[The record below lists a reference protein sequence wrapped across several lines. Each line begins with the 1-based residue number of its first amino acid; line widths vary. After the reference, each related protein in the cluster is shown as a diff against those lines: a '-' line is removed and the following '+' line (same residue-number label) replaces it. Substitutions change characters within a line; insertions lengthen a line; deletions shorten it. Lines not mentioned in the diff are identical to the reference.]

1 MTLRQAE
8 LKYYLRSPIIW
19 LILTFT
25 AFISAWSFLLSIDVF
40 TALQVKFAGMSDAP
54 TITQGIII
62 PMLLAQSKLL
72 IIVVAI
78 IAGLSFARLSD
89 NNSWFLIS
97 SCQLSEWE
105 IIYQKYSA
113 LFIIT
118 LIFML
123 PTLLAISCLS
133 IITGAQLIPVAL
145 AIFGLLLLLMW
156 MTALAMLISSFI
168 NNSGFSIL
176 LCLFVLLFLWVLSQ
190 SAVESEW
197 GKNWLQA
204 LTPFYHFNK
213 FSSDYMSFSSV
224 FYFLMGTGLNLWLVK
239 IRLIQKRYAL

>member
-19 LILTFT
+19 LILAFT

-40 TALQVKFAGMSDAP
+40 TTLQVKFAGMSDAP

-72 IIVVAI
+72 IIIVAI
-78 IAGLSFARLSD
+78 ISGLSFARLSD
-89 NNSWFLIS
+89 NNSWFLLNS
-97 SCQLSEWE
+97 SQLSEWG

-113 LFIIT
+113 SLLIT
-118 LIFML
+118 LVFLL
-123 PTLLAISCLS
+123 PTLLALGSLS
-133 IITGAQLIPVAL
+133 IIAGVQFIPVAI
-145 AIFGLLLLLMW
+145 AIIGLLLLMIW
-156 MTALAMLISSFI
+156 MSALAMLISSFV

-176 LCLFVLLFLWVLSQ
+176 LCMFFLLFLWVLSQ
-190 SAVESEW
+190 STVGSEW

-204 LTPFYHFNK
+204 LTPFYHFK
-213 FSSDYMSFSSV
+213 K
-224 FYFLMGTGLNLWLVK
+224 FYF
-239 IRLIQKRYAL
+239 

>member
-19 LILTFT
+19 LILAIT

-40 TALQVKFAGMSDAP
+40 TSLQVKFAGMSDAP
-54 TITQGIII
+54 TITGGIII
-62 PMLLAQSKLL
+62 PMVLAQSKLL
-72 IIVVAI
+72 IIIVAI

-89 NNSWFLIS
+89 NHSWFLIT
-97 SCQLSEWE
+97 SCQLSEWG

-113 LFIIT
+113 LLIII
-118 LIFML
+118 LIFIL
-123 PTLLAISCLS
+123 PTLLALACLA

-145 AIFGLLLLLMW
+145 AILGLLLLLMW
-156 MTALAMLISSFI
+156 MSALAMLISSFVS
-168 NNSGFSIL
+168 NSGFSIL
-176 LCLFVLLFLWVLSQ
+176 LCLFALLFLWVLSQ

-204 LTPFYHFNK
+204 LTPFYHFKK
-213 FSSDYMSFSSV
+213 FSSDYVSFSSV
-224 FYFLMGTGLNLWLVK
+224 LYFLMGTVLNLWLVK
-239 IRLIQKRYAL
+239 IRLIQKRYVL

>member
-19 LILTFT
+19 LILAFT

-40 TALQVKFAGMSDAP
+40 TTLQVKFAGMSDAP

-89 NNSWFLIS
+89 NNSWFLLTS
-97 SCQLSEWE
+97 SQLSEWD
-105 IIYQKYSA
+105 IIYHKYSA
-113 LFIIT
+113 LLIIV
-118 LIFML
+118 LIFIL
-123 PTLLAISCLS
+123 PTLLALGCLS
-133 IITGAQLIPVAL
+133 FITGVQFAPLAL
-145 AIFGLLLLLMW
+145 AILGLLLLLMW
-156 MTALAMLISSFI
+156 MSALTMLISSFV

-190 SAVESEW
+190 SAVEFEW

-213 FSSDYMSFSSV
+213 FSSDYISFSSL
-224 FYFLMGTGLNLWLVK
+224 FYFVIGTGINLWLIK
-239 IRLIQKRYAL
+239 IRLIQKRYVL